1 MPDTVSK
8 GIHENVYQVELGSN
22 ARVLNIE
29 TNTIE
34 SIDKG
39 TLITIYAE
47 TIEYALK
54 SFKFMQKTTPAAC
67 QIIQTDIDDGV
78 IRTVTP
84 KPKKQ

>member
-34 SIDKG
+34 SIDKVPNYNIRG
-39 TLITIYAE
+39 NNRIC
-47 TIEYALK
+47 LK
-54 SFKFMQKTTPAAC
+54 
-67 QIIQTDIDDGV
+67 IL
-78 IRTVTP
+78 
-84 KPKKQ
+84 